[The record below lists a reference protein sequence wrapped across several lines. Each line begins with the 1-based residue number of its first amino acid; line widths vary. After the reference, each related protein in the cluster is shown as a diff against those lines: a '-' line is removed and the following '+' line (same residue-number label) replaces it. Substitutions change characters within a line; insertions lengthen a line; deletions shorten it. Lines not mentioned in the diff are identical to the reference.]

1 MDDKDKIILRAVSV
15 ATIMLVVSGTS
26 FYHYFEKWS
35 ILDSFY
41 FCMITL
47 TTVGY
52 GDLSPTTPVT
62 KLFTVAYIIM
72 GIGIIATFINLSAKA
87 RLNKRVEKKIKTKD

>member
-1 MDDKDKIILRAVSV
+1 MNQQDKLILRTVSI
-15 ATIMLVVSGTS
+15 ATLMLIIAGTS
-26 FYHYFEKWS
+26 FYHYFEKWT

-52 GDLSPTTPVT
+52 GDLSPTTPLT
-62 KLFTVAYIIM
+62 KLFTVGYIIM

-87 RLNKRVEKKIKTKD
+87 RLNKRVEKKKGK